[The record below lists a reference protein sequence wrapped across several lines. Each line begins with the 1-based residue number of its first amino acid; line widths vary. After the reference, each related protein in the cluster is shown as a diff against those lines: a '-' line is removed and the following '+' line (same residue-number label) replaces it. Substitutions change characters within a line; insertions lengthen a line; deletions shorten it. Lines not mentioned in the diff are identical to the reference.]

1 MTIQMALVRDPHL
14 ILVVD
19 DDHDL
24 RESLRA
30 TLEAEGFVTMGA
42 SNGEEAI
49 EILREGSQ
57 ARPYAILLDLMMP
70 KMTGFEVFEQLRQD
84 RTLGSIPVVR
94 MTAFRTL
101 VKKGEKSPVLLKPF
115 KIERVLA
122 AIRRAS

>member
-1 MTIQMALVRDPHL
+1 MTLQLTLVRDPHV

-24 RESLRA
+24 RESLRDI
-30 TLEAEGFVTMGA
+30 LEAEGFMTIGA

-49 EILREGSQ
+49 DILYNGMQS
-57 ARPYAILLDLMMP
+57 RPYAILLDLMMP
-70 KMTGFEVFEQLRQD
+70 KMTGFDLFERLRRD
-84 RTLGSIPVVR
+84 RALQSIPVVR

-101 VKKGEKSPVLLKPF
+101 VKKGGKSPVLLKPF
-115 KIERVLA
+115 KIEGVLA

>member
-1 MTIQMALVRDPHL
+1 MMHELALVRDPRL

-24 RESLRA
+24 RESLREV
-30 TLEAEGFVTMGA
+30 LEAEGFVTVGA

-49 EILREGSQ
+49 EILRREAP
-57 ARPYAILLDLMMP
+57 ARPHAILADVMMP
-70 KMTGFEVFEQLRQD
+70 KMTGFDLFERLRED
-84 RTLGSIPVVR
+84 CTLESIPVVL

-101 VKKGEKSPVLLKPF
+101 VRKRERVPVLLKPF
-115 KIERVLA
+115 KIENVLA

>member
-1 MTIQMALVRDPHL
+1 MTLQMALVRDPHL

-24 RESLRA
+24 RESLRGI
-30 TLEAEGFVTMGA
+30 LEAEGFVTIGA

-49 EILREGSQ
+49 EILRTDAQS
-57 ARPYAILLDLMMP
+57 RPYAILLDLMMP
-70 KMTGFEVFEQLRQD
+70 KMTGFDVFERLRQD
-84 RTLGSIPVVR
+84 GALESIRVVL

-101 VKKGEKSPVLLKPF
+101 VKKGERAPVLLKPF
-115 KIERVLA
+115 KIEGVLA